1 MFEIFKYNI
10 FSSSV
15 LMQIFPYS
23 MTLDLPVTQSLI
35 KITSQLNVGGGGGCW
50 VGLGQDFW
58 CWVSGF
64 WFLFFYFWFQFS
76 HFWFLVLVSVVS
88 GFWFQFS
95 DASSLTYVFI
105 FHISKNY
112 PTSGIWLLNSNF
124 SFRKIRVQ
132 FFQCLVFWLLKFTNK
147 FDLQAYCFSFWE

>member
-35 KITSQLNVGGGGGCW
+35 KITSELNVGGW
-50 VGLGQDFW
+50 FGLGQDFW

-64 WFLFFYFWFQFS
+64 LFLVSVFS
-76 HFWFLVLVSVVS
+76 LLFPGSGFCGFWFLISV
-88 GFWFQFS
+88 FWC
-95 DASSLTYVFI
+95 LIPTYVFI
-105 FHISKNY
+105 VHISKNY
-112 PTSGIWLLNSNF
+112 PTSGIWSLNSNF

-132 FFQCLVFWLLKFTNK
+132 FLQCLVSWLLKFTNR

>member
-35 KITSQLNVGGGGGCW
+35 KITSELNVGGGRGGLVW
-50 VGLGQDFW
+50 AGAR
-58 CWVSGF
+58 
-64 WFLFFYFWFQFS
+64 FLMLS
-76 HFWFLVLVSVVS
+76 FWFLVSVFLFLVSVFSLLVPGS

-112 PTSGIWLLNSNF
+112 PTSGIWSLNSNF

-132 FFQCLVFWLLKFTNK
+132 FLRCLVFWLLKFTNK

>member
-35 KITSQLNVGGGGGCW
+35 KITSQLNVGGW

-64 WFLFFYFWFQFS
+64 WFFISGFS
-76 HFWFLVLVSVVS
+76 FLTSGSWFWFLWFLVSD
-88 GFWFQFS
+88 FS
-95 DASSLTYVFI
+95 FLMPHPWLTFSYFI

>member
-23 MTLDLPVTQSLI
+23 MTLDLPVTHL
-35 KITSQLNVGGGGGCW
+35 VWAGAR
-50 VGLGQDFW
+50 
-58 CWVSGF
+58 
-64 WFLFFYFWFQFS
+64 FLMLS
-76 HFWFLVLVSVVS
+76 FWFLVSVFLFLVSVFSLLVPGS

-112 PTSGIWLLNSNF
+112 PTSGIWSLNSNF

-132 FFQCLVFWLLKFTNK
+132 FLRCLVFWLLKFTNK